1 MTVRSFLPP
10 RSGPFNPPEIL
21 RQLRE
26 RDPITKVTLWDGS
39 QAWLVTRYNDARLVL
54 RDPRFS
60 ADASNPGMP
69 SLSPGRVFPSA
80 RRTMSR
86 MGEPRHG
93 ELRHMLAAEFTMERV
108 DELRPAIERI
118 VTEQIDSMLE
128 AATPVDL
135 HAAFAAPVA
144 SRLICELLGAPLAD
158 QQFLR
163 DRTKILMARGAPRS
177 ESWKAADELSD
188 YCARLVTRKLREPS
202 DDVLGRLAARELR
215 GGRLSHEELSL
226 IARLLMVAGHATT
239 PNMISLATLTM
250 LLSPG
255 WFPAL
260 AEAPEV
266 MPNAVEELLRYHT
279 PIHEGLPR
287 VAVRD
292 VTVGGVTIPAGDAV
306 VVSLA
311 SSNRDGT
318 VFDCPNE
325 LNPKRRGA
333 DRHLTF
339 GYGAHGCLAQ
349 TLTRAELQIALRAL
363 AIRIPTLQ
371 LAVPFSNI
379 SFTED
384 MYIYG
389 VEQLPVTW

>member
-10 RSGPFNPPEIL
+10 RSGPFNPPEML
-21 RQLRE
+21 RRLRE
-26 RDPITKVTLWDGS
+26 RDPIPRVTLRDGS
-39 QAWLVTRYNDARLVL
+39 QAWLVTRYDDARLVL

-86 MGEPRHG
+86 MGERRHG
-93 ELRHMLAAEFTMERV
+93 ELRHMLAAEFTTERV

-128 AATPVDL
+128 AGTPVEF
-135 HAAFAAPVA
+135 HATFAAPVT
-144 SRLICELLGAPLAD
+144 SRLICELLGAPPTD
-158 QQFLR
+158 QQFVL
-163 DRTKILMARGAPRS
+163 DHTNMLMARGARS
-177 ESWKAADELSD
+177 ESRRAADELSD

-202 DDVLGRLAARELR
+202 DDMLGRLAARELR

-255 WFPAL
+255 WFRAL
-260 AEAPEV
+260 GEAPEV

-279 PIHEGLPR
+279 PMHEGLPR
-287 VAVRD
+287 VAVQD

-306 VVSLA
+306 IVSLA
-311 SSNRDGT
+311 SSNRDDT

-325 LNPKRRGA
+325 LNMKRRGA
-333 DRHLTF
+333 ERHLTF
-339 GYGAHGCLAQ
+339 GYGAHSCLAQ
-349 TLTRAELQIALRAL
+349 TLTRAELQIVLRAL
-363 AIRIPTLQ
+363 PIRIPTLQ

-389 VEQLPVTW
+389 VERLPVTW